1 MSRPAGLDWYKAGCS
16 LLEGEDILTPVK
28 ISYYS
33 DVLCIW
39 AYVAE
44 RRLEKLV
51 QEFGGQI
58 RIEARFCSVF
68 PDAWGKIETNWGS
81 RAGFAGFNR
90 HLNEVAEKFPHIEV
104 NEDLWRKVRPRTSAS
119 GHLFLKAIEI
129 EARDQ
134 GGETDE
140 TPYFERRMVRVAA
153 ALRRAFFASGRD
165 ISDWQC
171 FAELAEEL
179 GLNYGRIE
187 ARIRSSEAVAALAAD
202 YDLAQKL
209 GVIGSPTFLMNEGRQ
224 KLFGNVGY
232 RLLEANVQELLHD
245 AAGDEASWC

>member
-1 MSRPAGLDWYKAGCS
+1 
-16 LLEGEDILTPVK
+16 LTPVK

-51 QEFGGQI
+51 QDFGDKI
-58 RIEARFCSVF
+58 RIETRFCSVF
-68 PDAWGKIETNWGS
+68 PDAWGKIETNWGA
-81 RAGFAGFNR
+81 RGGFAGFNR

-104 NEDLWRKVRPRTSAS
+104 NGAVWQKVRPRTSAS
-119 GHLFLKAIEI
+119 GHLFLKAVEI

-134 GGETDE
+134 SGETDE
-140 TPYFERRMVRVAA
+140 TPYFERRMVRAAA

-165 ISDWQC
+165 ISNWQC
-171 FAELAEEL
+171 FGELAEEL
-179 GLNYGRIE
+179 GLDYGRIE

-232 RLLEANVQELLHD
+232 RLLEANVHELLHD